1 MVGEF
6 PPGIPY
12 DYRLVAHNKGGT
24 STSENQEFTT
34 PAEVPVTL
42 PMVPPTVLPPPP
54 PNNFSV
60 GQATA
65 KGTSAALQISVP
77 GPGTVSASGKDLK
90 PATTIVTGA
99 GKISLKLKLTSAGT
113 KALKKAKGHKLK
125 LNVKI
130 TFQPTG
136 GNPATTSKSLMFK
149 SSGR

>member
-24 STSENQEFTT
+24 TTSGNQEFTT
-34 PAEVPVTL
+34 PAEVPVTPPVL
-42 PMVPPTVLPPPP
+42 PPTLPPPP

-77 GPGTVSASGKDLK
+77 GPGTISASGKDLK

-99 GKISLKLKLTSAGT
+99 GKISLKLKLTSAGA

-125 LNVKI
+125 LKVKI

-136 GNPATTSKSLMFK
+136 GSAATTSKNLMFK
-149 SSGR
+149 SSGK

>member
-24 STSENQEFTT
+24 TTSENQEFTT
-34 PAEVPVTL
+34 PAEVPVTPPVL
-42 PMVPPTVLPPPP
+42 PPTLPPPP

-77 GPGTVSASGKDLK
+77 GPGTISASGKDLK

-99 GKISLKLKLTSAGT
+99 GKISLKLKLSSAGA

-125 LNVKI
+125 LKVKI

-136 GNPATTSKSLMFK
+136 GSAATTSKSLMFK
-149 SSGR
+149 SSGK